1 MTESTAGPV
10 TTTEEVKTT
19 TVTTAGGEELKTVTT
34 SVPLVST
41 TPGEPWFWSL
51 RAFGSGRARGGSEA
65 VEFEERER
73 GRRFGWSD
81 LKLSNLFVCVFAIFV
96 RVLPGADGPRRRTCD
111 GASY

>member
-41 TPGEPWFWSL
+41 TPGEPRLNGCSL
-51 RAFGSGRARGGSEA
+51 LAFCAGRARGGSEGL
-65 VEFEERER
+65 EF
-73 GRRFGWSD
+73 GVKGDFGG
-81 LKLSNLFVCVFAIFV
+81 VI
-96 RVLPGADGPRRRTCD
+96 
-111 GASY
+111 